1 METPGATLPP
11 WECSQLSVSALDPR
25 AGHAHRWYRTDQTK
39 SQGYSI
45 LQHPSSCSRCEAAG
59 RAHLP
64 ESDTSTGAATD
75 PVFVPVLVH
84 GMEAAEAANNKI
96 LSLYSKDNKVGE
108 GTYAVVY
115 AGRELK
121 TGRPVAIK
129 KIKVGQFKDGLDMSA
144 VREVKFLRELKHP
157 NVIEVR
163 VPRLAFHPHT
173 RKSADSDPCLSQLLD
188 VFSNKSN
195 LNLVLEFLEADLE
208 GVIKDRSLVFQAADI
223 KSWMLM
229 TFKGL
234 EFCHR
239 NWILHRD
246 MKPNNLLIASN
257 GVLKIADFG
266 LAREYADPSSTA
278 RMTSQVV
285 TRWYRAPE
293 LLFGARSYS
302 TAVDTWAAGCI
313 FAELMLRVP
322 YMAAESD
329 VEQLNVIFSALG
341 TPTEKDWPVSACL
354 IASCSRSNRSL
365 MAPIPR
371 PVSPQGHKSLPDYIS
386 LEPHKPRQDLRL
398 LFSAAS
404 NEAIDLLTRLLL
416 YDPRKRI
423 STKNALLHTYFSKH
437 PLPTPPGK
445 LPKPSKVEK
454 KKEVEEG
461 MEAIGEGDAEGVR
474 KKKNGKRRGERF
486 EDGLDAARKKVA
498 RKLEF

>member
-1 METPGATLPP
+1 
-11 WECSQLSVSALDPR
+11 
-25 AGHAHRWYRTDQTK
+25 
-39 SQGYSI
+39 
-45 LQHPSSCSRCEAAG
+45 
-59 RAHLP
+59 
-64 ESDTSTGAATD
+64 
-75 PVFVPVLVH
+75 
-84 GMEAAEAANNKI
+84 MEAAEAANNKI
-96 LSLYSKDNKVGE
+96 QSLYSKDNKVGE

-157 NVIEVR
+157 NVIE
-163 VPRLAFHPHT
+163 
-173 RKSADSDPCLSQLLD
+173 LLD

-208 GVIKDRSLVFQAADI
+208 GVIKDRTLVFQAADI

-239 NWILHRD
+239 NWILHRVSGIESNTTKEGQTEQKFRSQPNQD

-266 LAREYADPSSTA
+266 LAREYADPTSTA

-302 TAVDTWAAGCI
+302 TAVDNWAAGCI

-341 TPTEKDWPVSACL
+341 TPTEKDWP
-354 IASCSRSNRSL
+354 
-365 MAPIPR
+365 
-371 PVSPQGHKSLPDYIS
+371 GHKSLPDYIS
-386 LEPHKPRQDLRL
+386 LEPHKPKQDLRL
-398 LFSAAS
+398 LFAAS
-404 NEAIDLLTRLLL
+404 NEAIDLLSRLLL

-423 STKNALLHTYFSKH
+423 STKNALLHPYFSKH

-445 LPKPSKVEK
+445 LPKPTKVEK
-454 KKEVEEG
+454 RKEEEEG
-461 MEAIGEGDAEGVR
+461 MVGDEDGFGEGG
-474 KKKNGKRRGERF
+474 KKKKSGKRRGEGF
-486 EDGLDAARKKVA
+486 EDGLDAGRKKVA